1 MRRHALP
8 ALLAL
13 FSSSALTACGDGRH
27 FEHEPVEALPSET
40 PSGNGP
46 GASSGSEAPQAPV
59 VLARGLS
66 VDEVVDN
73 GLRLEVHALQW
84 GDDGAIELLMGAT
97 DSARDAAVVGIGA
110 ASLEFA
116 EDGVDLGPEA
126 LFTVERERALHV
138 ALVLDT
144 SKSMVE
150 AGADA
155 ALRDAARGLVDALP
169 PSTRLAVV
177 PFATRYETR
186 VPFTSDKAQVLDA
199 LETLVPPL
207 DRSGQFTNL
216 WGALVHASDAL
227 GGAAEASTG
236 GRAVVVFTDGQDNV
250 AEASTD
256 EAAAHLQAAG
266 ATLYAVGLGERLD
279 RDALTSL
286 SGAQRFAETTDP
298 QALGGLFDDI
308 GARLS
313 ELARIRYITPKQSGE
328 HVLDVKVSDGPRS
341 ARLRLRFDLG

>member
-1 MRRHALP
+1 MRRHTLHG
-8 ALLAL
+8 LLAL
-13 FSSSALTACGDGRH
+13 MTSSTLTACGDGRH
-27 FEHEPVEALPSET
+27 FEHEPVEAPQSAAS
-40 PSGNGP
+40 PAAASG
-46 GASSGSEAPQAPV
+46 SSGAEATQAPAV
-59 VLARGLS
+59 VARGLS
-66 VDEVVDN
+66 VDEVIDN
-73 GLRLEVHALQW
+73 GLRLEVQALQW
-84 GDDGAIELLMGAT
+84 GDEGAIELLLGAA
-97 DSARDAAVVGIGA
+97 DSTRDDAVVGISAGQ
-110 ASLEFA
+110 LEFG
-116 EDGVDLGPEA
+116 EDGVDLGTEA

-169 PSTRLAVV
+169 PLSRIAVV

-186 VPFTSDKAQVLDA
+186 VGFTSDKAEVLDA
-199 LETLVPPL
+199 LESLSPPL

-216 WGALVHASDAL
+216 WGAMVHAADAL
-227 GGAAEASTG
+227 EGAAEASPG

-250 AEASTD
+250 AEASTED
-256 EAAAHLQAAG
+256 AAAQLQAAG
-266 ATLYAVGLGERLD
+266 ATLYAVGLGEHLD
-279 RDALTSL
+279 RDALKAL